1 MGYSKPREERITVNI
16 SYTTRYFRRS
26 PDDFNGDVT
35 LIVPAALSGKRG
47 GVALA
52 QEDHRWT
59 VTLLSHFGEGAPADL
74 PGFIEFART
83 LAAPYL
89 YELVRR
95 AEPLDE
101 ASVLRFPASVRR
113 RYEELERFPEGY
125 LVIGGAISS
134 FNPIY
139 GQGMTAAAL
148 QALALQSALAEGS
161 NRLASRFFARVSKV
175 IDIRWSMAVGAD
187 LRRPDTVGRRIL
199 GVKII
204 NSYMTKLHKAA
215 HRVANLLASPASLMH
230 PRIAAR
236 VLWNNLCAQR
246 RHSPFRRVASVGT
259 TR

>member
-1 MGYSKPREERITVNI
+1 
-16 SYTTRYFRRS
+16 
-26 PDDFNGDVT
+26 
-35 LIVPAALSGKRG
+35 
-47 GVALA
+47 
-52 QEDHRWT
+52 
-59 VTLLSHFGEGAPADL
+59 
-74 PGFIEFART
+74 
-83 LAAPYL
+83 
-89 YELVRR
+89 
-95 AEPLDE
+95 

-161 NRLASRFFARVSKV
+161 NRLASRLFARVSKV
-175 IDIRWSMAVGAD
+175 IDISWSMAVGAD

-215 HRVANLLASPASLMH
+215 HRVANLLASPPVSCVLVSL
-230 PRIAAR
+230 RA
-236 VLWNNLCAQR
+236 LWNNLSAQR